1 MLGAKL
7 RSELPDLRFDC
18 EIDAMH
24 GTLAAAFAQD
34 RGRLLQ
40 PLLVDVEQNQAR
52 AFGRKMFRETTP
64 QAGRAAGDENH
75 TLFETL
81 AHTTNRSEEHTSE
94 LQSLM
99 RISSAVFS
107 LQ

>member
-24 GTLAAAFAQD
+24 GTPAAAFAQD

-40 PLLVDVEQNQAR
+40 PLLVDIEQNQAR
-52 AFGRKMFRETTP
+52 PFGRTMFRATTP
-64 QAGRAAGDENH
+64 QAGRPAGDGNP
-75 TLFETL
+75 
-81 AHTTNRSEEHTSE
+81 RSEERRVGQACVSTWRLRWWPYHSPP
-94 LQSLM
+94 
-99 RISSAVFS
+99 
-107 LQ
+107 

>member
-40 PLLVDVEQNQAR
+40 PLLVDIEQNQAR
-52 AFGRKMFRETTP
+52 AFGRQLFRETTP
-64 QAGRAAGDENH
+64 QPGRAAGEENH
-75 TLFETL
+75 TLFKKTG
-81 AHTTNRSEEHTSE
+81 R
-94 LQSLM
+94 QSG
-99 RISSAVFS
+99 RERGGREAKDPVVDVA
-107 LQ
+107 